1 MQGRLGGVVVAVD
14 AAAVEELRGEDK
26 GMQTPIEKCVD
37 KLLAVAVVVET
48 VAADHGVSE
57 GSVDAHDPAVAGT
70 VADAAAASAGMTLA
84 VVDDE
89 LVRC

>member
-14 AAAVEELRGEDK
+14 AAVEELGEGGK
-26 GMQTPIEKCVD
+26 GMQTPIGKCAD
-37 KLLAVAVVVET
+37 KLLAVAVVAGT

-57 GSVDAHDPAVAGT
+57 GPADVHDPAVAGT
-70 VADAAAASAGMTLA
+70 VADAAAACAGLTLA
-84 VVDDE
+84 VADDE